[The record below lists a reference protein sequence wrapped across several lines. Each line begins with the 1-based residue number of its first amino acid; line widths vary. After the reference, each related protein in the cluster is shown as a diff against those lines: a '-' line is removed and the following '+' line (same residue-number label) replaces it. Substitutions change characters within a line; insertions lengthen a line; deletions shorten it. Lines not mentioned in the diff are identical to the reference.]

1 MKNDD
6 HLNNLLP
13 AVREKLDLSNEER
26 KEFILEEKWI
36 TYPNAKEIL
45 SKLEFLGL
53 IKKNGV

>member
-45 SKLEFLGL
+45 SKLEFLA
-53 IKKNGV
+53 